1 MADSIYEKAPKG
13 PNFLLIVILS
23 GIAILVI
30 LGVAL
35 LLVKKDG
42 GKMAPHGPNPAP
54 NSRLIL
60 PVPAHAPARN
70 FVA

>member
-30 LGVAL
+30 LAL
-35 LLVKKDG
+35 ALFLVKHEG
-42 GKMAPHGPNPAP
+42 PKMSPHGPNPTP
-54 NSRLIL
+54 NSRMVMPGATTRTL
-60 PVPAHAPARN
+60 AA
-70 FVA
+70 